1 MKAIETHYKGYRFR
15 SRLEA
20 RWAVF
25 FETLKIK
32 FEYEP
37 EGYELGA
44 GDRYLPDFWLPELHV
59 FVEIKPEKPVDI
71 ETCKAA
77 RLASG
82 LGKAVWLVWGS
93 PRIDWPQDLGV
104 MFCWDIADSSAG
116 SSGAVPC
123 GAFMDCERGLAFDMA
138 QGDRKSFFATSYFEH
153 EIPVF
158 SPENKIFGL
167 DSSRAAVEASRGAR
181 FEFGE
186 KG

>member
-1 MKAIETHYKGYRFR
+1 MKAIETRYKGYRFR

-44 GDRYLPDFWLPELHV
+44 GERYLPDFWLPDFHI
-59 FVEIKPEKPVDI
+59 FVEVKPEKPSHI
-71 ETCKAA
+71 ENSKADK
-77 RLASG
+77 LAHG
-82 LGKAVWLVWGS
+82 LGKAVWLVRGP
-93 PRIDWPQDLGV
+93 PRIDWPQDVGAMLT
-104 MFCWDIADSSAG
+104 WDIADSSAG
-116 SSGAVPC
+116 CSGWAPC
-123 GAFMDCERGLAFDMA
+123 GVFMDCEQGLAFDMV
-138 QGDRKSFFATSYFEH
+138 GGSRKTYFATSDFEH

-158 SPENKIFGL
+158 SPENKILGF